1 MGSQSV
7 GHNFVTSVFPDR
19 SVGKESACNARD
31 LSSIPGSGR
40 YPGQEIGYPLQR
52 SSLVAQLVKNQPATQ
67 ETWVWSL
74 GWEDPLEKEKD
85 IHSSILAWRIPCT
98 RPWGHKESDMTEWLS
113 LHFTLWLVF
122 ILKLIFLS
130 FPCGSA
136 RKEFACNV
144 GNWGSIPGLGRFPG
158 ERKCYPLQYSVLENS
173 TDCIVHGVTKSW
185 SRLSDF
191 HFH

>member
-85 IHSSILAWRIPCT
+85 ASYNLCDIFPKIPFPTLTQGQRLSSIRKPGVHQHLLSNKKVNMKVFLTETPCAAQWRPGKVIYYP
-98 RPWGHKESDMTEWLS
+98 R
-113 LHFTLWLVF
+113 
-122 ILKLIFLS
+122 KL
-130 FPCGSA
+130 
-136 RKEFACNV
+136 RE
-144 GNWGSIPGLGRFPG
+144 
-158 ERKCYPLQYSVLENS
+158 
-173 TDCIVHGVTKSW
+173 TD
-185 SRLSDF
+185 
-191 HFH
+191 